1 MARDPFD
8 DHLARL
14 SRRERTAFVGALL
27 SARGWTVE
35 VDPPVIRATRGD
47 ERQVVAVASEGLSPR
62 LGRGLPR
69 EPVDAV
75 VSIDAKRATQL
86 ARDRNVSVWDASA
99 VYDMARYGLD
109 RSSTD
114 RLFGEYFG
122 VTSEAIGR
130 PATPGD
136 VGSESPRSGV
146 LAADDDRR
154 DGATNRSTAA
164 LTESST
170 DHTPRWILVV
180 FLILG
185 VSLVGGALAAQAWT
199 DTARTDAALGA
210 DTADDTASLT
220 TASTDTAVSTAASQA
235 ILPGLTAAGINDTA
249 VLTQGHAAVLEGR
262 SFTMHVR
269 YTERVDGETV
279 GTAREVVT
287 VENGTVYRSRGTR
300 SGDLESDLVPVI
312 ARDLYADGESR
323 YLRQGDE
330 ALRVGDAD
338 DPGTGQ
344 VVDRSQALV
353 TWYLSGERSTRVDQV
368 QHRNETAYR
377 VTVEG
382 TTDRRF
388 EAYRATSL
396 ISERGLV
403 VRVDA
408 TYRLPDSERVATV
421 SLRHVNVGE
430 TTVDRPDWLPARN
443 ETTGHASAL
452 DAHR

>member
-99 VYDMARYGLD
+99 IYDMARYGLD
-109 RSSTD
+109 QSSTD

-122 VTSEAIGR
+122 VTSEAIDR
-130 PATPGD
+130 PAAPGD
-136 VGSESPRSGV
+136 AGFRTRPGV
-146 LAADDDRR
+146 LAAADDRR
-154 DGATNRSTAA
+154 DGPTNRSTAA
-164 LTESST
+164 LAESST

-180 FLILG
+180 LLILG
-185 VSLVGGALAAQAWT
+185 VTLVGGALAAQAWT
-199 DTARTDAALGA
+199 DTARTDAALGV

-220 TASTDTAVSTAASQA
+220 TAATDTAESTAASQA

-249 VLTQGHAAVLEGR
+249 VLTRGHAAVLEDR
-262 SFTMHVR
+262 SFTMYVR

-279 GTAREVVT
+279 GTAQEVVA

-300 SGDLESDLVPVI
+300 SGDLDSDLVPVI
-312 ARDLYADGESR
+312 VRDLYADGESR
-323 YLRQGDE
+323 YLRQDE
-330 ALRVGDAD
+330 EPLRVGDAD
-338 DPGTGQ
+338 DPGTGR

-353 TWYLSGERSTRVDQV
+353 IWYLSGERSTRVDQV
-368 QHRNETAYR
+368 QHRDETAYR

-388 EAYRATSL
+388 EDYRATGL

-408 TYRLPDSERVATV
+408 TYRLPDSDRVATV
-421 SLRHVNVGE
+421 SIRHSNVGE
-430 TTVDRPDWLPARN
+430 TTVDRPDWLSAQN
-443 ETTGHASAL
+443 ETTDHSSAL
-452 DAHR
+452 DTHR